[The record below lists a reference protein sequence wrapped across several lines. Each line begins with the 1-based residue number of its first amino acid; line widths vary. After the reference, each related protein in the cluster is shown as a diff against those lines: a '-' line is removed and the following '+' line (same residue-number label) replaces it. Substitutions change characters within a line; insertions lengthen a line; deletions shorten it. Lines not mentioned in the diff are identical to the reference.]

1 MLSATSLSMINRLHS
16 FYLPLNEW
24 IIDDDIHFDL
34 IEIVKNELWWTWDG
48 ESESVW
54 INLVT
59 NKTDEVTKVLTRV

>member
-16 FYLPLNEW
+16 FYLPLKEW

-59 NKTDEVTKVLTRV
+59 NETDEVTKVLTRV

>member
-59 NKTDEVTKVLTRV
+59 NKTDEVTKLLTRV